1 MAERLSFQDRASL
14 AAQLADDVAAVLAQ
28 RIEENGRA
36 VLAVSGGS
44 TPKKFFDALS
54 ATDIEWS
61 KVTVMPVDERLVPL
75 ENDRSNAGMIVA
87 RLLTNMA
94 KNATLSPMYI
104 EGLSAEETAAALEV
118 SCDDDL
124 PPDVA
129 ILGMGTDGHTASF
142 FPGGSHL
149 AESIAPDTKQRFIS
163 MEAEN
168 AGEPRMTLTLPPL
181 LKAHFLALHIEGE
194 EKEMVLLEAERDLSD
209 DATMPIRAVLS
220 RRNLPVYWA
229 P

>member
-1 MAERLSFQDRASL
+1 MAHRLSFDDRASL
-14 AAQLADDVAAVLAQ
+14 AAQLADDVAAFLTKT
-28 RIEENGRA
+28 IEQKGRA

-54 ATDIEWS
+54 ATDLNWS

-75 ENDRSNAGMIVA
+75 ENDRSNAGMIVS

-94 KNATLSPMYI
+94 RNALLSPMYI
-104 EGLSAEETAAALEV
+104 EGKSPAETAAALEIA
-118 SCDDDL
+118 CDDDL

-142 FPGGSHL
+142 FPGGSNL
-149 AESIAPDTKQRFIS
+149 AQSIDPDTKARFIS

-181 LKAHFLALHIEGE
+181 LAAPFLALHIEGE
-194 EKEMVLLEAERDLSD
+194 EKEMVLLEAENDLQD
-209 DATMPIRAVLS
+209 EAAMPIRAVLS
-220 RRNLPVYWA
+220 RRDLPVYWA